1 MNDLE
6 QKILKDCCDLNE
18 NLSINVYE
26 NENIFVYRSRFL
38 SVDFKNKFL
47 IIDEPSP
54 ETSGAKP
61 LSKGQDI
68 ELFFEYKTFRYL
80 MFSRILDH
88 TMFKIRNRGF
98 YALKVFL
105 ANELKDGE
113 RREYFRIQTPMKP
126 PVKVRFF
133 IYKKGEDKPV
143 MSSIMENVPRE
154 YEADM
159 YDISGGGF
167 SIHGKTLDR
176 QIPLEKGDIILAK
189 FRLKPDMDE
198 MELWSEVRNKRKL
211 KGTEI
216 VVFGFHFLKSDK
228 NKFLKNH
235 RNKIMRYVIERQREL
250 MF

>member
-6 QKILKDCCDLNE
+6 KKILQDCCDLNE

-26 NENIFVYRSRFL
+26 NENIFIYRSRFL
-38 SVDFKNKFL
+38 NIDFKNRFL

-54 ETSGAKP
+54 ETPGAKP

-68 ELFFEYKTFRYL
+68 EIFFEYKTFRYL

-88 TMFKIRNRGF
+88 TMFKIQNRGF

-105 ANELKDGE
+105 PDELKDGE

-126 PVKVRFF
+126 PVKVKFN
-133 IYKKGEDKPV
+133 IYKKGKDKAV
-143 MSSIMENVPRE
+143 MSSVLENVPQE
-154 YEADM
+154 FEAEM
-159 YDISGGGF
+159 FDISGGGF
-167 SIHGKTLDR
+167 SIHGKNLDR
-176 QIPLEKGDIILAK
+176 QIPLEKGDIIYATFK
-189 FRLKPDMDE
+189 LKPDMEE
-198 MELWSEVRNKRKL
+198 MSFWSEVRNKRKL

-216 VVFGFHFLKSDK
+216 IVFGFQFLKSNK